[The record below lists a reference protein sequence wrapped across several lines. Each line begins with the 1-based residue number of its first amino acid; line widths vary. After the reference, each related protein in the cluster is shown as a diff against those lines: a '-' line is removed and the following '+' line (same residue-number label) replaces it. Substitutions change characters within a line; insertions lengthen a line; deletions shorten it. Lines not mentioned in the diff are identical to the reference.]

1 MDKVPTKGR
10 TSSGRTQLLQ
20 GSKCLCGYLTPGRIQ
35 CRQILQR
42 KHNVPSAI
50 CEVCGE
56 HDETPEHIVN
66 GCTLARQYWIKI
78 GVSCH
83 RDFQCGSSIDLNALI
98 ACRNRSLGCSLPH
111 HVGSS
116 GKREMHR
123 STADHLMQD
132 GGGKMGS

>member
-1 MDKVPTKGR
+1 MQRQVY
-10 TSSGRTQLLQ
+10 LQ
-20 GSKCLCGYLTPGRIQ
+20 KITDRLESYFLSYFCKKKYRKKNRRGVFLPYFIPIY
-35 CRQILQR
+35 RQ
-42 KHNVPSAI
+42 KP
-50 CEVCGE
+50 CGE

-83 RDFQCGSSIDLNALI
+83 RDFQCGSSIDLNALT
-98 ACRNRSLGCSLPH
+98 ACRNRSLGCSLPY